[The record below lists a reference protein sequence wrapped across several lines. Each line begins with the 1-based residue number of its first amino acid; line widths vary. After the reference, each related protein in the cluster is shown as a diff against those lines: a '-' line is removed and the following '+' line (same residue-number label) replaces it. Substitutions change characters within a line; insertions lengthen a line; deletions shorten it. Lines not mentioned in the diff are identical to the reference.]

1 MSSPSISFIVPA
13 LNEEQHIEGAVST
26 IHRAVAEFTNLDFE
40 IVLVNDGSSDS
51 TGAIMNRLASSIP
64 KIKAVHNRKNLGL
77 GGAWKSGV
85 AVAEKDYV
93 MMVVGDNIMPVEDIV
108 SVVKKIGQSDIILF
122 HLTNS
127 KLRPLGRRIG
137 SAGFVKVINFLF
149 GLKITYY
156 QGLVPRRELL
166 KKITIKTDS
175 YAFPAEVVVK
185 LIKSGH
191 SYTELGISGTPCRK
205 DKSVALQPKRLWKV
219 LLTIVDLFV
228 EIKMYEK
235 SLKKDLLE
243 NKNRS
248 TL

>member
-1 MSSPSISFIVPA
+1 MARASISFIVPA

-51 TGAIMNRLASSIP
+51 TGEIMNRLASSVS
-64 KIKAVHNRKNLGL
+64 KIKAVHNRSNLGL

-108 SVVKKIGQSDIILF
+108 SVVKKIGQADIILF
-122 HLTNS
+122 HLTNPE
-127 KLRPLGRRIG
+127 LRTLGRRIG

-149 GLKITYY
+149 QLRITYY

-219 LLTIVDLFV
+219 LLTIFDLFA
-228 EIKMYEK
+228 EIRMYEK
-235 SLKKDLLE
+235 SLKEPSRGIKGKSAL
-243 NKNRS
+243 
-248 TL
+248 